1 MKKSISLRIMAFL
14 AMLLI
19 VFLLSTGASV
29 ITNKE
34 LKTAIETVT
43 DTYMQLNNQHMQV
56 NEGVDAVD
64 NATRIMSLDI
74 SGTTYLMTKEFE
86 DDLKAGK
93 ENLSNM
99 EKSVQK
105 LKEQQ
110 LKEQFTS
117 WEKYVN
123 LYFERS
129 EAMREEYLN
138 GNSAKSYLAY
148 ALVKDA
154 KLKMQASSKEFETEL
169 NSCIQEQN
177 QKVQAASTR
186 ATSILYASIF
196 LFVLVCALIV
206 FMVIWTITL
215 PMKRGNQKLHSM
227 LRDIEQAKGDLT
239 LRVPK
244 KYTDEY
250 GKMVDGV
257 NRFIEDLQGIMLS
270 IRDSSVHIDT
280 VSEHVRE
287 RMVKYND
294 SATDMSSVMEELSAS
309 MQEIS
314 STLNKFKDS
323 AKVVLDSADDITECT
338 ASGNQMVQEIHER
351 AENISGVTR
360 KNKDTAQEMILS
372 IEQSMKKAITDSES
386 VRKIQ
391 ELTEEILNI
400 SGQTNLLALNAS
412 IEAARAGEAGKGFAV
427 VAEEIRELADD
438 TRKTANDIQSIS
450 GVVVAAVN
458 ELIQKSNGLMEYIG
472 QDVMADFD
480 SFVKVADEYRQD
492 AEAVKQLLETFSSQS
507 NQLKEIA
514 DSVSE
519 NVTVVSGAVEECT
532 VGVTEVSE
540 DINSLVGEVG
550 KIMKDVESNQEIVGE
565 LNKEVGKFTKLESK
579 K

>member
-1 MKKSISLRIMAFL
+1 
-14 AMLLI
+14 
-19 VFLLSTGASV
+19 
-29 ITNKE
+29 
-34 LKTAIETVT
+34 
-43 DTYMQLNNQHMQV
+43 
-56 NEGVDAVD
+56 
-64 NATRIMSLDI
+64 
-74 SGTTYLMTKEFE
+74 
-86 DDLKAGK
+86 
-93 ENLSNM
+93 
-99 EKSVQK
+99 
-105 LKEQQ
+105 
-110 LKEQFTS
+110 
-117 WEKYVN
+117 
-123 LYFERS
+123 
-129 EAMREEYLN
+129 
-138 GNSAKSYLAY
+138 
-148 ALVKDA
+148 
-154 KLKMQASSKEFETEL
+154 MQASSKEFETEL
-169 NSCIQEQN
+169 NSCIQGQN

-257 NRFIEDLQGIMLS
+257 NRFIEALQGIMLS

-550 KIMKDVESNQEIVGE
+550 EIMKDVESNQEIVGE